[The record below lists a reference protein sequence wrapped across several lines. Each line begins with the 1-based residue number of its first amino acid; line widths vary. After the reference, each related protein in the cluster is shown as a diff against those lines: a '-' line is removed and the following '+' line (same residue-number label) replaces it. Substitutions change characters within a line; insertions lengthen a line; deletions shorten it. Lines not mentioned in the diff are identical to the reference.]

1 MGRRLDLPRHPLTT
15 TVRLRWAVLW
25 VAAVAL
31 LALAAAWLGMTAA
44 LYVALEPV
52 RAIDHILTSIGA

>member
-1 MGRRLDLPRHPLTT
+1 MGRRLDRARHPLTL
-15 TVRLRWAVLW
+15 VRLRWAVLW

-31 LALAAAWLGMTAA
+31 LAIAAAWLGMTAA

-52 RAIDHILTSIGA
+52 RAIDHILTSIGV